1 MILRNLSA
9 TFGACLPIQSLTAY
23 LASVKRSDWSV
34 HNPRLGGTHDNDKVG
49 GHFRPSIAM
58 ASRLVW
64 MGGCLLVVSGA
75 LSSAAAQRSP
85 PQVTIAAPILKKIVQ
100 WDEYTGQF
108 EPVRRVEVRPRV
120 SGELVGIHFTDGDI
134 VKAGQRLFTVDRRPF
149 EIAVASARGDVARA
163 KAQVALT
170 EADLERAERLAT
182 SSVVTQ
188 RDRDQRKANYDIAV
202 AQLQI
207 AEAALRNAE
216 LNLEWTSV
224 LAPIEG
230 RTSDRKID
238 VGNLISG
245 GQVGASLLTT
255 IVSLNPIHFVF
266 NVPEPDH
273 VRYSRLASAV
283 TGRPVQIRLADEKDW
298 GRDGRMNFVDNQLNG
313 RSGTIRGRAV
323 LSNDDLVLTPGV
335 FGRLRLFAG
344 EVDVALIPDA
354 AIVADQNRKIV
365 YTVGPDNK
373 IIAKLITLGPME
385 GTLRVVAEGLSK
397 DDHVVIAGLAN
408 PAVRPGVVV
417 IPVAGKILVAE
428 RRPSS
433 E

>member
-1 MILRNLSA
+1 MVSILRDASEPIQMRNDLAGGRLHPSCA
-9 TFGACLPIQSLTAY
+9 MTGHFLRIVACLL
-23 LASVKRSDWSV
+23 
-34 HNPRLGGTHDNDKVG
+34 
-49 GHFRPSIAM
+49 F
-58 ASRLVW
+58 
-64 MGGCLLVVSGA
+64 VSGA
-75 LSSAAAQRSP
+75 LSPAAAQRSP
-85 PQVTIAAPILKKIVQ
+85 PEVTVAAPILKRIVQ
-100 WDEYTGQF
+100 WDEFTGQF
-108 EPVRRVEVRPRV
+108 EPVRRVEVRSRV
-120 SGELVGIHFTDGDI
+120 SGELVGIHFKDGDI
-134 VKAGQRLFTVDRRPF
+134 VAAGQPLFTIDRRPF

-170 EADLERAERLAT
+170 AADLERAERLVT
-182 SSVVTQ
+182 STVVTQ

-207 AEAALRNAE
+207 AEAALGNAE

-224 LAPIEG
+224 RAPIEG
-230 RTSDRKID
+230 RISDRKID

-266 NVPEPDH
+266 NVPEPDY

-323 LSNDDLVLTPGV
+323 LKNDDLVLTPGV

-344 EVDVALIPDA
+344 EIEAVLIPDA
-354 AIVADQNRKIV
+354 AIVADQSRKVV
-365 YTVGPDNK
+365 YTVGPDDK